1 MNKFIVGILVIL
13 FFCLIGTKA
22 MSSGPR
28 CESFYEKVYNDTEK
42 EDVNLEGY
50 VDVLTIGIRLDSI
63 WDNKKIGK
71 WILKT
76 NEEGYFYVGKVTNG
90 NLSDKIKVNDIVL
103 SINGEDLREIAKDE
117 DKYEILRK
125 DISNLYVEG
134 EKINIK
140 LLRKSNVR
148 DKGKVIEVGTVNES
162 DGKSDLSRAG
172 LNLNPPE
179 SSSLMAVP

>member
-1 MNKFIVGILVIL
+1 M
-13 FFCLIGTKA
+13 
-22 MSSGPR
+22 
-28 CESFYEKVYNDTEK
+28 
-42 EDVNLEGY
+42 
-50 VDVLTIGIRLDSI
+50 
-63 WDNKKIGK
+63 
-71 WILKT
+71 
-76 NEEGYFYVGKVTNG
+76 GKVTNG

-148 DKGKVIEVGTVNES
+148 DKGKVIEVGTVNELKS
-162 DGKSDLSRAG
+162 FDMPYIDFYVNSINIDEKEGSFDASIETDFLERVDERYFASKAVWDTLVYNRKSDNRLYF
-172 LNLNPPE
+172 E
-179 SSSLMAVP
+179 TM